1 MSRTQASE
9 RLSPCDEKT
18 ILTLFHSPIRL
29 VGVGASQGKERRL
42 SVFVSSAAIHAWKD
56 DPSSSLVKDTLIFDG
71 ISHTGQDHNP
81 QRDVESPKDAYAR
94 DYGELSDC

>member
-1 MSRTQASE
+1 M
-9 RLSPCDEKT
+9 
-18 ILTLFHSPIRL
+18 
-29 VGVGASQGKERRL
+29 GASQGKERRL
-42 SVFVSSAAIHAWKD
+42 SVPVSSGAIRAWKD

-81 QRDVESPKDAYAR
+81 QRDVESPNDAYAR